1 MTFDAI
7 LFEGDNPFELDDLAS
22 TIRLDSLSMD
32 EIAVLSRI
40 AKRSNI
46 GMLLYPNICEEE

>member
-7 LFEGDNPFELDDLAS
+7 LFEGDNPDLAS

-46 GMLLYPNICEEE
+46 GMLVYPNICEEE